1 MNVYLPLQVDVFIF
15 YHQELWCQFFPERI
29 YNSNYSKEG
38 AGNVYLLVLSS
49 WKVNIV
55 ENPIAVMGL
64 QIRSGLDCGIEP
76 QSQMPDLLI
85 LFPKVVTYLWQMIN
99 M

>member
-64 QIRSGLDCGIEP
+64 QISCKYVQAWTVELNLNLKC
-76 QSQMPDLLI
+76 QTS
-85 LFPKVVTYLWQMIN
+85 
-99 M
+99 